1 MTSQAMLKTEIQTEK
16 KKEKNIYY
24 ANILE
29 RDKKG
34 QGGRGGGAGREVRG
48 KDKKDGGKEVCSG
61 ERLTYPAP
69 Q

>member
-34 QGGRGGGAGREVRG
+34 QGGRGGGRAGR
-48 KDKKDGGKEVCSG
+48 
-61 ERLTYPAP
+61 
-69 Q
+69 